1 MQGEIGVAPSMTESP
16 SVAADS
22 PSLEEGWALKK
33 AKKSARFSERVRS
46 FLQGTFFQGEQTGVK
61 ANPADIASKMKS
73 LRSANGNKLFS
84 KEEWLSTLQVA
95 RYFSRLSALNKRG
108 VLKQNVTA
116 SQEEEEDDPDYAS
129 EIEAMEKRFQIR
141 RELEL

>member
-1 MQGEIGVAPSMTESP
+1 MQ
-16 SVAADS
+16 D
-22 PSLEEGWALKK
+22 
-33 AKKSARFSERVRS
+33 
-46 FLQGTFFQGEQTGVK
+46 TFFHGEQTGDK

-108 VLKQNVTA
+108 VLKQNVSV
-116 SQEEEEDDPDYAS
+116 SQEEEEDLDYIS
-129 EIEAMEKRFQIR
+129 EIEAMEERFQIR
-141 RELEL
+141 KELEL

>member
-1 MQGEIGVAPSMTESP
+1 MQDEIGVAPSMTESP

-22 PSLEEGWALKK
+22 PSLEEGSALKK

-46 FLQGTFFQGEQTGVK
+46 FLEGTYFQGEQTSVK
-61 ANPADIASKMKS
+61 ANPADIASKIKS
-73 LRSANGNKLFS
+73 LRSANGNKS

-116 SQEEEEDDPDYAS
+116 SQEEEEDDPDYVS
-129 EIEAMEKRFQIR
+129 KIEAMETRFQKR

>member
-1 MQGEIGVAPSMTESP
+1 MCKV
-16 SVAADS
+16 
-22 PSLEEGWALKK
+22 K
-33 AKKSARFSERVRS
+33 RVRS

-95 RYFSRLSALNKRG
+95 RYFSRLSALNKS
-108 VLKQNVTA
+108 VLQQNVTA
-116 SQEEEEDDPDYAS
+116 SQEEEEDDPDYVS
-129 EIEAMEKRFQIR
+129 EIEAMEERFQIR

>member
-1 MQGEIGVAPSMTESP
+1 
-16 SVAADS
+16 
-22 PSLEEGWALKK
+22 
-33 AKKSARFSERVRS
+33 
-46 FLQGTFFQGEQTGVK
+46 
-61 ANPADIASKMKS
+61 MK
-73 LRSANGNKLFS
+73 
-84 KEEWLSTLQVA
+84 EWLLTLRVA

-116 SQEEEEDDPDYAS
+116 SQEEEENDPYYVS